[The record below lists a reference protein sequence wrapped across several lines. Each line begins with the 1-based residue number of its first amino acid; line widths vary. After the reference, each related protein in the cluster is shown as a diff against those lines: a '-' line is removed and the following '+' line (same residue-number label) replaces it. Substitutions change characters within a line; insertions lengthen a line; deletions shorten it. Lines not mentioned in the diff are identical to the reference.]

1 MRRNDEAHHSS
12 SDDWPAGLEAKALEL
27 SREFLRLVDEVR
39 HFFADN
45 LGGVA
50 TLISNHR
57 ELKESVANV
66 YAAPS
71 RFIHRSR
78 DFFNLLGE
86 VRGKLT
92 TDGAAVGNITGQA
105 APDLPSPTVLSQALR
120 EDQSKPKPPA
130 KLIRSGVHAGFD
142 TCCIVMGVRFA
153 VRRDAAMQAKP
164 GEGIG
169 EPTQHNEH

>member
-12 SDDWPAGLEAKALEL
+12 SDDSPAGLEAKALEL

-39 HFFADN
+39 H
-45 LGGVA
+45 
-50 TLISNHR
+50 
-57 ELKESVANV
+57 
-66 YAAPS
+66 
-71 RFIHRSR
+71 
-78 DFFNLLGE
+78 FFNLLGE

-105 APDLPSPTVLSQALR
+105 APDLPSPTVLGQALR

>member
-1 MRRNDEAHHSS
+1 VRRNDEAHHSS
-12 SDDWPAGLEAKALEL
+12 SDDSPAGLEAKALEL

-39 HFFADN
+39 HFF
-45 LGGVA
+45 
-50 TLISNHR
+50 
-57 ELKESVANV
+57 
-66 YAAPS
+66 
-71 RFIHRSR
+71 
-78 DFFNLLGE
+78 NLLGE

-92 TDGAAVGNITGQA
+92 TDGAAAGNITGQA
-105 APDLPSPTVLSQALR
+105 APDLPSPTVLGQALR

>member
-12 SDDWPAGLEAKALEL
+12 SDGSSAGLEAKALEL

-78 DFFNLLGE
+78 DFFNSLGE

-92 TDGAAVGNITGQA
+92 TEARRWETSRGKLHPI
-105 APDLPSPTVLSQALR
+105 SQAR
-120 EDQSKPKPPA
+120 PSW
-130 KLIRSGVHAGFD
+130 
-142 TCCIVMGVRFA
+142 VRLLGKTKA
-153 VRRDAAMQAKP
+153 SPNLQR
-164 GEGIG
+164 
-169 EPTQHNEH
+169 N